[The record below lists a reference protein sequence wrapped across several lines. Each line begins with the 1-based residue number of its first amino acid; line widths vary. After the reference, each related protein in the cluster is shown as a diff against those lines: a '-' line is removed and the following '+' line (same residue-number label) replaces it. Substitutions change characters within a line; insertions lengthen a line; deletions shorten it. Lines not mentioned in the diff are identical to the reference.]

1 MIIYSLFQH
10 EMHKNWCSFYKGKAT
25 WEPRGSAEGS
35 NGHDRSSPRP
45 KKIRL
50 LYGDGMPRR
59 LEDFVRIIYEHF
71 SMDVAEI
78 IPISN
83 CREAG
88 SH

>member
-1 MIIYSLFQH
+1 MKCIRIRIPSI
-10 EMHKNWCSFYKGKAT
+10 KGR
-25 WEPRGSAEGS
+25 PLGSPGAQQR

-78 IPISN
+78 IPISMAEKLGVK
-83 CREAG
+83 R
-88 SH
+88 S